1 MCSPIAADLIGQIG
15 KLDATPRIGKRQKRL
30 RDGDKL
36 SPVTGPCVG
45 QESLAGLRAESELS
59 RRQQGLKEFINAPL
73 DLGLFAQCWQN
84 HDEMLQAVV
93 QIGSE
98 TSFGSHRLEV
108 SMRGAHQ
115 YEIHDLLA
123 ATAKRLDFVILQN
136 PKESCL
142 QLASFGSPTIGLPR
156 WDHSLIEP
164 G

>member
-1 MCSPIAADLIGQIG
+1 
-15 KLDATPRIGKRQKRL
+15 
-30 RDGDKL
+30 
-36 SPVTGPCVG
+36 
-45 QESLAGLRAESELS
+45 
-59 RRQQGLKEFINAPL
+59 
-73 DLGLFAQCWQN
+73 
-84 HDEMLQAVV
+84 
-93 QIGSE
+93 
-98 TSFGSHRLEV
+98 
-108 SMRGAHQ
+108 MRGAHQ